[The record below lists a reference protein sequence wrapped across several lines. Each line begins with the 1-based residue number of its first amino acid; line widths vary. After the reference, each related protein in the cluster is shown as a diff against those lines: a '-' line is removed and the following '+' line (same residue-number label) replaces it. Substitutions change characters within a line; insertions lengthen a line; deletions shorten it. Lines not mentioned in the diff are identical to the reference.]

1 MAYPAMRKPLAM
13 MKSAAFCA
21 LAALSTAVA
30 ARADFSYITSRKTTG
45 GTMAAMAGGAADG
58 ISKTYLKGQKL
69 RSDNGETATIIDFD
83 AQTITTI
90 NGRQKTVSVKSFN
103 DIAAGKPNDVTATI
117 SVKETG
123 AKKTV
128 NGFDASELV
137 MTMDMDSPE
146 MRQMG
151 KLQMEIDMWLSK
163 DVPGAGELRA
173 FYRKN
178 MEKFPWAA
186 LSGGAGNQGM
196 QAGMAN
202 LQHKIA
208 EMDGVQVLQVVK
220 IKAAGSAAG
229 APAMPQ
235 MTPEQSAKMADA
247 MAKLQAMQKQ
257 GGPGAAIAAQA
268 MARMGGVQS
277 GAAASS
283 NSMIEMTLESS
294 GFSSDPIADS
304 VFAIPVD
311 YKRN

>member
-1 MAYPAMRKPLAM
+1 MAYPPMMRPVAM
-13 MKSAAFCA
+13 MKPIACCA

-30 ARADFSYITSRKTTG
+30 ARADFSYVTNRKTTG
-45 GTMAAMAGGAADG
+45 GSMAAMAGGAADG
-58 ISKTYLKGQKL
+58 TSKTYLKGQKL

-90 NGRQKTVSVKSFN
+90 NSRQKTVSVKSFN

-117 SVKETG
+117 NVRETG

-151 KLQMEIDMWLSK
+151 KLQMEMDMWLSK

-178 MEKFPWAA
+178 TDKFPWAA
-186 LSGGAGNQGM
+186 LSGGTGNQGL

-202 LQHKIA
+202 LQRKIA

-220 IKAAGSAAG
+220 IKAAGSAAS

-268 MARMGGVQS
+268 MARMGGAQS
-277 GAAASS
+277 GSAASS

-304 VFAIPVD
+304 VFAIPAD